1 MSLIYY
7 ADLDKAQL
15 DRKIRLLS
23 LATLGFQ
30 NVGADLSYATVASTI
45 QIQESEVERWVIDG
59 MPPLFILSAQLSCSP
74 ILLSLS
80 TFTKHYLNNSHS
92 CWPHHR

>member
-1 MSLIYY
+1 MPLIYY

-59 MPPLFILSAQLSCSP
+59 MSPLLFPTSHFRKQ
-74 ILLSLS
+74 
-80 TFTKHYLNNSHS
+80 HLN
-92 CWPHHR
+92 